1 MLHNRLTERWTLDS
15 LAAEVH
21 LSRSQLV
28 HAFETATGVS
38 PMAYLRQLRIQRM
51 TQLLSETELLIAEVA
66 RSVGWK
72 DANYA
77 SRRFRHAYGISPT
90 EFRRRQIPPPRG
102 S

>member
-1 MLHNRLTERWTLDS
+1 MLRTRLAERRTLGS

-28 HAFETATGVS
+28 RTFDVSVGMS
-38 PMAYLRQLRIQRM
+38 PMAYLRQLRVHRM
-51 TQLLSETELLIAEVA
+51 AQLLSCTDLSIAEAA

-77 SRRFRHAYGISPT
+77 SRCFRSVHGVSPT
-90 EFRRRQIPPPRG
+90 EFRCGQTTAPRVG
-102 S
+102 